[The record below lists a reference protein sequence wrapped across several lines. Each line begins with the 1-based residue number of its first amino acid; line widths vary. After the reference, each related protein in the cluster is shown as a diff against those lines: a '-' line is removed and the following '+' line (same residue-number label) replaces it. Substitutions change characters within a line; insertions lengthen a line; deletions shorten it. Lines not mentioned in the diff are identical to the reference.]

1 MRKPSIIGFWA
12 GALFALSSTSAH
24 AQGVAP
30 SSGRVVH
37 VLAPNDNNLQWL
49 NFWVA
54 QGAHFF
60 ADEGLQVQVTPGGT
74 GDEEGGRRVTE
85 ALVDGSA
92 DVAIQ
97 PRPLF
102 LLAVGEQHP
111 VVAFANLLTN
121 DPINLVV
128 HGDIAAARGLSARS
142 PLADRLK
149 ALRGLK
155 IGVAPGPITR
165 LRVLAAAAG
174 LDPATDITIMTVPGP
189 AQNQFF
195 GEHQVDALYAHTP
208 YLETALTEQNAVL
221 VINQSDGEIPE
232 LARRQIHMLVTTR
245 KFRDAQPD
253 VLLRMTR
260 AIYRAQRLIHADRQ
274 ATLDAI
280 RASGVRLRAPDALEV
295 IVELY
300 EPAVPLTPAVS
311 TEGALAELKFFPGR
325 RVPPDLSGV
334 DMTPYVDNTFAAQ
347 VQAQR

>member
-1 MRKPSIIGFWA
+1 MRNLSIIGLFI
-12 GALFALSSTSAH
+12 GALLALSSTSLH
-24 AQGVAP
+24 AQVVAP
-30 SSGRVVH
+30 SPERAVR

-54 QGAHFF
+54 QGAHYF
-60 ADEGLQVQVTPGGT
+60 ADEDLQVQVTPGGS

-85 ALVDGSA
+85 ALIDGSA
-92 DVAIQ
+92 DVVIQ

-102 LLAVGEQHP
+102 LLAVGEQQP
-111 VVAFANLLTN
+111 VVAFANLLRN

-128 HGDIAAARGLSARS
+128 QGDIAAARGLSAQS
-142 PLADRLK
+142 PLPDRLK

-155 IGVAPGPITR
+155 VGVAPGPIPR
-165 LRVLAAAAG
+165 LRVLATAAG
-174 LDPATDITIMTVPGP
+174 LDPATDITIMTVPGQV
-189 AQNQFF
+189 QNQFF
-195 GEHQVDALYAHTP
+195 AERTVDALYAHTP
-208 YLETALTEQNAVL
+208 YLETALTQQGAVL
-221 VINQSDGEIPE
+221 VVNQSYGEIPK
-232 LARRQIHMLVTTR
+232 LADRQIHMLVTTQQ
-245 KFRDAQPD
+245 FRDAQPD

-280 RASGVRLRAPDALEV
+280 RASGVRLRAPDALGV

-311 TEGALAELKFFPGR
+311 VEGALAELAFFPGR

-334 DMTPYVDNTFAAQ
+334 DMTPYVDNAFAAQ
-347 VQAQR
+347 LQSKR